1 MREMKKTGW
10 LLDCSVD
17 QERQALTLWIKS
29 DGKTKGY
36 TYRGFH
42 PSVYVSTDLMKSR
55 DWSRNDIL
63 RAVLEHPKVVHTEI
77 VQRYASVY
85 DVEKTPVL
93 RVFTTPDAQR
103 EVAGDLEKLPGATV
117 FHADIDPVHQFFIT
131 KKMFAFGRVEFEL
144 RGNEIV
150 SVECLDD
157 RENPSYDIP
166 ELVELGFEVF
176 VDTEQIFPKMEDR
189 IHHIEVYYRDQII
202 HIEDDMEHNILYRF
216 QSVIDK
222 MDPDVITT
230 RRGDESLFRYL
241 SLRAKVNGVELRLSR
256 DNTPL
261 RVTHREPQS
270 FWQYNQI
277 VYKSGTQVTLN
288 GRIHIDRGKTGM
300 HFFSP
305 VGLEGVV
312 ESCRLALGRPQR
324 VSRMTIGAVNAAV
337 QFYNA
342 FKMDI
347 LIPPVKRNPEFL
359 KSLNELAAI
368 DRGGLILQPRPDIY
382 ENVAECDFSSMY
394 PTLMVNKNISP
405 ETICTRTH
413 CPYDKQHCL
422 DVPELSFKICT
433 RKRGI
438 VAESLK
444 LLVDR
449 RMRFKDL
456 IEEGQDAKKYE
467 YVQNTLKGV
476 LVSCFGY
483 LGFKNA
489 KFGRVEAHTA
499 VTAFARDVLLR
510 TQEIGEKMGLEMIHG
525 IVDSVWLQAEEEV
538 DYDNVIEFC
547 QRVTRAVGIQMSPKG
562 VYRWMVIP
570 SSRLH
575 PSVAPLNRY
584 YGVYRNGGIKTRGI
598 ETRRRDTC
606 LYVGDCQKEMIKTLA
621 RGRDKAGFLDQ
632 IPNAYA
638 ICQNYINRLYDDDV
652 DLRDL
657 ILNSTLTRDPNE
669 YRATSRAAV
678 VAQQLVKAGRE
689 LHAGQKVRYVMTSAN
704 SENPLRRVCALEL
717 FNAATR
723 FDSEAYAN
731 LCKRAFENL
740 IPAQYLSPHKDIDP
754 EQTVL
759 AGT

>member
-1 MREMKKTGW
+1 MKKTGW

-17 QERQALTLWIKS
+17 REKQALTLWIKS
-29 DGKTKGY
+29 KGKTKGY

-42 PSVYVSTDLMKSR
+42 PSVYVSTNLMRSM
-55 DWSRNDIL
+55 DWSETDIL
-63 RAVLEHPKVVHTEI
+63 RAVLEHPKIVHTE
-77 VQRYASVY
+77 VVRKYTSVY
-85 DVEKTPVL
+85 DTEMTPVL
-93 RVFTTPDAQR
+93 QVFTTPDAQR

-117 FHADIDPVHQFFIT
+117 FHSDIDPVHQFFIT
-131 KKMFAFGRVEFEL
+131 KNMFAFGRVAFEL
-144 RGNEIV
+144 KGDEIV
-150 SVECLDD
+150 DIECLDE
-157 RENPSYDIP
+157 REDPEYEIP
-166 ELVELGFEVF
+166 ELEEVGFEVF

-189 IHHIEVYYRDQII
+189 IHHIEVYYEGDTI
-202 HIEDDMEHNILYRF
+202 HIEDYEERSILYRF

-222 MDPDVITT
+222 IDPDVITT

-241 SLRAKVNGVELRLSR
+241 SLRAKANGVELRLSR
-256 DNTPL
+256 DATPL
-261 RVTHREPQS
+261 RVTYREPQS
-270 FWQYNQI
+270 FWQYNRI

-324 VSRMTIGAVNAAV
+324 VSRMTIGGVNAAV
-337 QFYNA
+337 QYYNA

-405 ETICTRTH
+405 ETICTRTD
-413 CPYDKQHCL
+413 CPHSEEYCL
-422 DVPELSFKICT
+422 KVPELSFKICT
-433 RKRGI
+433 RKPGI
-438 VAESLK
+438 VSESLR
-444 LLVDR
+444 LLVNR
-449 RMRFKDL
+449 RMKFKDL
-456 IEEGQDAKKYE
+456 IEEGEDAKKYE
-467 YVQNTLKGV
+467 FVQNTLKGV

-510 TQEIGEKMGLEMIHG
+510 TQEIGEEMGLEMIHG
-525 IVDSVWLQAEEEV
+525 IVDSVWLQAEGEV
-538 DYDNVIEFC
+538 DYDNVAEFC
-547 QRVTRAVGIQMSPKG
+547 ERVTKDVEIQMSPKG

-584 YGVYRNGGIKTRGI
+584 YGVYKNGGIKTRGI

-621 RGRDKAGFLDQ
+621 RGRDKAGFLEQ
-632 IPNAYA
+632 IPSAYA
-638 ICQNYINRLYDDDV
+638 VCQEYIDRLHDDDV

-657 ILNSTLTRDPNE
+657 ILNSTLTRNPHE

-689 LHAGQKVRYVMTSAN
+689 LHAGQKVRYVMTSAD

-717 FNAATR
+717 FDESTR
-723 FDSEAYAN
+723 YDPEAYAK
-731 LCKRAFENL
+731 LCKRAFESL
-740 IPAQYLSPHKDIDP
+740 IPVQYLNSKLEMDP

-759 AGT
+759 LTK

>member
-1 MREMKKTGW
+1 MKMTGW

-17 QERQALTLWIKS
+17 REKQALTLWIKS
-29 DGKTKGY
+29 NGKTRGY

-42 PSVYVSTDLMKSR
+42 PSVYVSTNLIRSS
-55 DWSRNDIL
+55 DWRESDIL
-63 RAVLEHPKVVHTEI
+63 RAVLEHPKVVKTEI
-77 VQRYASVY
+77 VQRFATVY
-85 DVEKTPVL
+85 DVEMTPVL
-93 RVFTTPDAQR
+93 QVFTTPEAQR
-103 EVAGDLEKLPGATV
+103 EVARDLEKLPGAIV
-117 FHADIDPVHQFFIT
+117 YHADIDPVHQFFIT
-131 KKMFAFGRVEFEL
+131 KNMFAFGRVEFEL
-144 RGNEIV
+144 RGDELV
-150 SVECLDD
+150 SVKCLDA
-157 RENPSYDIP
+157 REDPEYEIP
-166 ELVELGFEVF
+166 ELEEMGFEVF

-189 IHHIEVYYRDQII
+189 IHHIEVYYREETIR
-202 HIEDDMEHNILYRF
+202 IEDYDERNILYRF
-216 QSVIDK
+216 QSIIDK
-222 MDPDVITT
+222 IDPDVIFT

-241 SLRAKVNGVELRLSR
+241 SLRAKYNGVELRLSR
-256 DNTPL
+256 DDTPL
-261 RVTHREPQS
+261 RVTYREPHS
-270 FWQYNQI
+270 FWQYNRI
-277 VYKSGTQVTLN
+277 VYRSGTQVTLN

-337 QFYNA
+337 QYYNA

-405 ETICTRTH
+405 ETICTRTD
-413 CPYDKQHCL
+413 CPYEEAHCIQ
-422 DVPELSFKICT
+422 VPELSFKICT
-433 RKRGI
+433 HKRGI
-438 VAESLK
+438 VSKSLE
-444 LLVDR
+444 LLVNR
-449 RMRFKDL
+449 RMKFKDL
-456 IEEGQDAKKYE
+456 IEEGEDAKKYAF
-467 YVQNTLKGV
+467 VQNTLKGV

-499 VTAFARDVLLR
+499 VTAFARDVMLR
-510 TQEIGEKMGLEMIHG
+510 TQEIGEEMGLEMIHG
-525 IVDSVWLQAEEEV
+525 IVDSVWLKADGKI
-538 DYDNVIEFC
+538 DYDNVARFC
-547 QRVTRAVGIQMSPKG
+547 ERVTKDVEIQMSPKG
-562 VYRWMVIP
+562 VYRWLVIP

-584 YGVYRNGGIKTRGI
+584 YGVYKNGGIKTRGI
-598 ETRRRDTC
+598 EIRRRDTC

-621 RGRDKAGFLDQ
+621 RGRDKTGFLRQ
-632 IPNAYA
+632 IPSTYKV
-638 ICQNYINRLYDDDV
+638 CQEYIQRLHDDNV

-657 ILNSTLTRDPNE
+657 VLNSTLTRNPHE

-689 LHAGQKVRYVMTSAN
+689 LNAGQKVRYVMTSAD

-717 FNAATR
+717 FDESTR
-723 FDSEAYAN
+723 YDPEAYAK
-731 LCKRAFENL
+731 LCERAFENL
-740 IPAQYLSPHKDIDP
+740 IPAQYLNSKAELDS

-759 AGT
+759 LTN

>member
-1 MREMKKTGW
+1 MKKTGW

-17 QERQALTLWIKS
+17 QEKQALTLWIKS
-29 DGKTKGY
+29 EGKTKGY
-36 TYRGFH
+36 TYRGFQ
-42 PSVYVSTDLMKSR
+42 PSVYVSTDLMRSMN
-55 DWSRNDIL
+55 WSKNDIL
-63 RAVLEHPKVVHTEI
+63 HAVLEHPKVVHTEI
-77 VQRYASVY
+77 VRKYTSVY
-85 DVEKTPVL
+85 DAERSPVL
-93 RVFTTPDAQR
+93 QVFTTPDAQR
-103 EVAGDLEKLPGATV
+103 EVARDLEKLPGATV
-117 FHADIDPVHQFFIT
+117 FHADIDPVHQFFIA
-131 KKMFAFGRVEFEL
+131 KDMFAFGRVEFEL
-144 RGNEIV
+144 RGDEIV
-150 SVECLDD
+150 DVECLDE
-157 RENPSYDIP
+157 RENPKYEIP
-166 ELVELGFEVF
+166 ELEELGFEVF
-176 VDTEQIFPKMEDR
+176 VDTEQIFPRMEDG
-189 IHHIEVYYRDQII
+189 IHHIEVYYRGETIR
-202 HIEDDMEHNILYRF
+202 IEDEEERSILYRF
-216 QSVIDK
+216 QRIIDK
-222 MDPDVITT
+222 IDPDVIFT

-241 SLRAKVNGVELRLSR
+241 SLRAKVNGMELKLSR
-256 DNTPL
+256 DDSPL
-261 RVTHREPQS
+261 KVTYQEPQS
-270 FWQYNQI
+270 FWQYNRI
-277 VYKSGTQVTLN
+277 VFKSGTQVTLN

-324 VSRMTIGAVNAAV
+324 VSRMTIGGVNAAV
-337 QFYNA
+337 QYYNA

-359 KSLNELAAI
+359 KTLNELASI

-405 ETICTRTH
+405 ETICTRTD
-413 CPYDKQHCL
+413 CPYGREHCIQ
-422 DVPELSFKICT
+422 VPELSFKICT

-438 VAESLK
+438 VSESLK
-444 LLVDR
+444 LLVNR
-449 RMRFKDL
+449 RMKFKDL

-467 YVQNTLKGV
+467 FVQNTLKGV

-499 VTAFARDVLLR
+499 VTAFARDVMLR
-510 TQEIGEKMGLEMIHG
+510 TQEIGEEMGLEMIHG
-525 IVDSVWLQAEEEV
+525 IVDSVWLQAEGEV
-538 DYDNVIEFC
+538 EYDNVVEFC
-547 QRVTRAVGIQMSPKG
+547 ERVTKDVEIQMSPKG

-575 PSVAPLNRY
+575 PSIAPLNRY

-606 LYVGDCQKEMIKTLA
+606 LYVGDCQKEMIKTLS
-621 RGRDKAGFLDQ
+621 RGRDKAGFLEQ
-632 IPNAYA
+632 IPSAYMV
-638 ICQNYINRLYDDDV
+638 CQEYINRLHDDDV

-657 ILNSTLTRDPNE
+657 ILNSTLTRNPHE

-689 LHAGQKVRYVMTSAN
+689 LHAGQKVRYVMTSAD
-704 SENPLRRVCALEL
+704 SENPIRRVCALEL
-717 FNAATR
+717 FDESTR
-723 FDSEAYAN
+723 YDPIAYAK
-731 LCKRAFENL
+731 LCERAFESL
-740 IPAQYLSPHKDIDP
+740 VPAQYLNLRKETDP

-759 AGT
+759 IKNM